1 MVLVFPVMVAVSS
14 VKEPLIAVRAAIGV
28 LKQQEAK
35 EPIFEAVSSRS
46 EELFAA
52 AIRTPSGLSVG
63 SGFVHGE
70 NPLLEIIRL
79 AR

>member
-1 MVLVFPVMVAVSS
+1 MVLAFPAMVAVSG

-28 LKQQEAK
+28 LRQQEVK

-52 AIRTPSGLSVG
+52 AIGTPSGLSVG

-70 NPLLEIIRL
+70 NPLLGISG
-79 AR
+79 